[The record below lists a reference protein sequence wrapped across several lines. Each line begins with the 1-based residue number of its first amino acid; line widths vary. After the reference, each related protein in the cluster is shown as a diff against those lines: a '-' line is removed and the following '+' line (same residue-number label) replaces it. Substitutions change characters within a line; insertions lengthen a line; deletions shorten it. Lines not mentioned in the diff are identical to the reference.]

1 MHQKTIRVQLREGP
15 HFMLFIN
22 VVVICKI
29 NKAGQGYF
37 DINILVGGGGAGIW
51 IVAYL
56 YIVGIMRHCL

>member
-37 DINILVGGGGAGIW
+37 DINILVGGGGGQ
-51 IVAYL
+51 AYGL
-56 YIVGIMRHCL
+56 LPIYILLVL